1 MRSQVFTKVPFE
13 YEIGMRV
20 IVRVDHIT
28 PDGWQGAI
36 IQESGL
42 TSGGFSWGEQL
53 SLPAMS
59 FSAWLTSGGFSWGEQ
74 PDYPITLLFDK
85 VTGVV
90 TVIEK

>member
-1 MRSQVFTKVPFE
+1 MRTQVFTKVPFE
-13 YEIGMRV
+13 YEIGMGGIIRV
-20 IVRVDHIT
+20 EHIT

-42 TSGGFSWGEQL
+42 TSGGFSWGEQ
-53 SLPAMS
+53 
-59 FSAWLTSGGFSWGEQ
+59 
-74 PDYPITLLFDK
+74 PDCAITLLFDN